1 MSGQSPT
8 QTNRDGVLAF
18 LPHDVATPLMSR
30 ACAHRYG
37 RGQTI
42 VCQGDVS
49 DSVFV
54 ALDGWIKVTRLAET
68 GTEAIIACL
77 TTGGSFGETSVLGSG
92 PLAVSA
98 EAVTDCSVLAIRAEI
113 LRELMAGRSDVMK
126 SVMRL
131 VDRNM
136 RSMVLQIEHLKTRS
150 AAQRLAAFILG
161 LCPAQQGSCRVRLP
175 FEKIVI
181 AGQLGMQPESL
192 SRAIVKLKAV
202 GVRVEGGI
210 ATVPEVG
217 RLRLYTESDRA
228 DSWRVAV

>member
-1 MSGQSPT
+1 M
-8 QTNRDGVLAF
+8 
-18 LPHDVATPLMSR
+18 
-30 ACAHRYG
+30 
-37 RGQTI
+37 
-42 VCQGDVS
+42 
-49 DSVFV
+49 
-54 ALDGWIKVTRLAET
+54 T
-68 GTEAIIACL
+68 G
-77 TTGGSFGETSVLGSG
+77 
-92 PLAVSA
+92 
-98 EAVTDCSVLAIRAEI
+98 
-113 LRELMAGRSDVMK
+113 
-126 SVMRL
+126 

-161 LCPAQQGSCRVRLP
+161 LCPVQQGSCSVRLP

-210 ATVPEVG
+210 ATVPDVG
-217 RLRLYTESDRA
+217 RLRCHAESDRA